1 MSFTDNFLKELE
13 KRKKKIDNS
22 IVISPYSSESGKET
36 KKATQSSDSFTDSFL
51 SELGRLAEKNRTT
64 YEIPVFNEK
73 EEEEEDDIA
82 PVKNSNSKLG
92 KIAAGLADELG
103 VEKKSDGKES
113 PSKKEEEKSKKRT
126 WFEKGAFSDGYDF
139 GDITKTILGTGR
151 DIREDLTSGLLG
163 IVEGTVD
170 AGATLVGG
178 AGKLFGAD
186 KFADRMKG
194 FVQKD
199 LINEDKLAKNMA
211 YNTASISDR
220 ILVGRDAEDESVLGE
235 KSDSLV
241 QSAGQLAGQMGLQA
255 LHVPWY
261 VTSGATSFGGEAE
274 QAFNDGANYGEAVG
288 SALISAGSEILTEKL
303 TGGSGLGEKGLI
315 NVDAFTKGIANKTVK
330 TMLDFGIDVL
340 GEGAEEVMSSVF
352 SRLGTKLYKEES
364 IGELLFSEE
373 AIDEYLEGFIGGAV
387 LGGGMNVG
395 KVSSSVKNKTDYR
408 SGLTSNEEAVV
419 NREVEKRIEEAEKGG
434 NTLSKK
440 DKATIREQVEKDLDK
455 GYISTDTIEEVLGG
469 ETYKSYQD
477 TVKSEDALKSEYDE
491 LKKVKTNDATLEQND
506 RYNELKKKLSE
517 LETTSERSFLESKYK
532 NEAYEVAR
540 GSRLEE
546 SYNERARRGEK
557 FTADLSKYN
566 KKQQTVIQK
575 AIDSG
580 ILNNTNRSHEFVDLV
595 AKIAADKGVEFDFF
609 NNQKLKESSFAVDG
623 ATVNGYFD
631 PKTKTVGINMNS
643 AKALNTVV
651 GHEITHVLEGTK
663 LYDEL
668 ASAITEYAKSKGDYQ
683 ARYDALSKLYDAKD
697 LDSELTADLVGDYL
711 FTDADF
717 VNNLSVNHRNVFQKI
732 YDEIKYL
739 YKVATAGTKEAREL
753 EKVKR
758 AFEEAYRAQGEAAE
772 QSGTKLSIAKTSKM
786 PYNDQ
791 LQQIEKGQMNGSNSL
806 YVGTSENLSKAG
818 FSNAPFAMNQSDY
831 RKSRRETA
839 KNSKYSSHA
848 VPYDFFENLP
858 DHLNNAPML
867 VDNGDKVTV
876 ITPYATK
883 DTKGNDSYVIAG
895 VWQNQQMES
904 DTVNL
909 VKSVYPWDD
918 FADRIKRYA
927 EAGSLVVT
935 NKNKVEQMLTTI
947 GIQPAEVS
955 RLLNLAKDS
964 ISQKENVV
972 NRKFSLS
979 EAVEETNDLMA
990 LHNLKGAEL
999 LKSLELGG
1007 LPMPSIAIIK
1017 AEANHDQYGEISLI
1031 LPKEAIDPKANKD
1044 NKIYGA
1050 DAWTP
1055 TYPKIEFKPNE
1066 AVEKKISDKY
1076 YELHRKYGSEDARPL
1091 YKYTYDLER
1100 VLNNYGGEAAMLE
1113 DLYNSTNLMRAYL
1126 LDTGKGKVETIQK
1139 EVRTELSDAEVEMNE
1154 FFINEL
1160 GADVV
1165 DGVMAR
1171 GADSP
1176 SEHRIKYWKEHGDKI
1191 KEAYSKLLSEEYG
1204 FTAEQIENVLLGM
1217 KTYNYLKFIRDA
1229 HLYRINGR
1237 VTTKTEADNE
1247 ATENAIKEAAGEG
1260 YKAWVDSLFKGIEEK
1275 SGIRNNVDYFT
1286 NSGNRRKWEALHWE
1300 NTLEN
1305 VVRVMKQQNQ
1315 TGADAIFGAHQIFAT
1330 AAKNYGS
1337 IDEVKADSHRLY
1349 KMSEE
1354 EYEAIKDSYS
1364 QRMLDI
1370 ANRIMDKG
1378 ERNQFIALDNA
1389 MECIVDA
1396 VRKSKTKA
1404 GIYKEM
1410 KQYRQLN
1417 VTEQDVEDIVSL
1429 VTDISNMPTG
1439 YFESKPMRAVGF
1451 DEVGVFVIPN
1461 NADVKLKQELLNRG
1475 YAIAE
1480 YDPDVEGSRQKVV
1493 NSFEQYKF
1501 SLSDVGAAPQT
1512 YGNYNVYGKDIAY
1525 EGAAEDVAPIRDDV
1539 ASAEGEILPDGYA
1552 PMTEEDA
1559 AMIENEALDSITDA
1573 DAPPE
1578 VDTPYDVQRD
1588 TGTIEDKPL
1597 KKISEKASE
1606 YLGLN
1611 RNEKA
1616 TLEGIVQ
1623 NYSQNES
1630 LDRDYLFSQI
1640 RDNFSV
1646 REEIVPNEDVRQMK
1660 KDIKSMNLFVSD
1672 EVKSDFGKSKE
1683 DGYTKFLRSN
1693 FGKLRIVKDA
1703 ANGIEVDSAYE
1714 ELSSLYPSYFPED
1727 IINPADRLR
1736 TIADVASMS
1745 SEDVFPIEVSEA
1757 EIQEVADMVY
1767 IGVSEYMNEAR
1778 LNAAEASVAPHSD
1791 VDAPT
1796 AIDEAGKML
1805 EQEKAALLEEYESKK
1820 AEIQKIVDDKDGFIK
1835 KRADELYWELSGL
1848 KKGVRASKELGYLL
1862 DYGYPW
1868 SALKTALV
1876 NTKLHP
1882 DSRVNEDSVI
1892 ESIVREALN
1901 GEYEN
1906 LAYEIDDL
1914 DIEYKEKLEKLE
1926 ADAKIENKV
1935 LSIREMYDQKKQNYR
1950 DSLAALEA
1958 GKEKSLASFNEAI
1971 GKKLDEYNALKNK
1984 NTKRANTLLQQIENL
1999 RLRRDNVQGD
2009 YTNRIAKQQ
2018 VRLENFESKDFSEF
2032 ENKVLA
2038 VRRKDIYGKIIEEAK
2053 AQYEAQGL
2061 DLDEVLEKAKDLSTF
2076 STVDNTPQRVMEK
2089 SLGYKEGKILSD
2101 ITVNKVAQNETEGIK
2116 WLNTITDK
2124 KNGLLAQL
2132 VKQYGIKP
2140 ESKESAAAQMYAE
2153 GFFVDTNGDVIKYGD
2168 AELAKDFPNEEV
2180 RQNIIGLARDQRV
2193 RQFYD
2198 ETLDKINES
2207 RARNAYPE
2215 IQKLENYF
2223 LHFRAMED
2231 TFSRL
2236 GLPFNP
2242 NDIKAKDLPT
2252 DLNGVTADLKPG
2264 QPYFASA
2271 KHREGKR
2278 TSFDLLGGLEKYA
2291 TSAKN
2296 QIYHIDDIQTLRA
2309 IRNYIADT
2317 YGQAKGLSDLDALTE
2332 EEVQER
2338 IKEVYG
2344 SHLST
2349 FAKFLNEEANV
2360 LAGKT
2365 ALIDRGFEGIFGRRA
2380 MTFMDTVNRQVGS
2393 NMVGYNV
2400 SSALTN
2406 LVAPVQAFAKTN
2418 KADFIKGFAQTVS
2431 NKIGGIFGKGD
2442 SFTDESPVVIRRKG
2456 AGQYY
2461 RTAWQKLSDP
2471 GYALMGAV
2479 DSFSTEL
2486 IARAKYNELTRKGM
2500 DSETA
2505 HVETDK
2511 WVSRLMGDRSL
2522 GQMPQLY
2529 NSKMLGLV
2537 TKFQLEVRNQL
2548 DSQFYDTIQ
2557 EAKASTEDIENGLHR
2572 NAKRA
2577 AKITST
2583 FFTLAVGQHLFGKAF
2598 ESIAGYNPAF
2608 DIISALIKTLG
2619 LDDEED
2625 SEDTFLDNIEQGFFE
2640 LMGDMPYT
2648 SILEG
2653 GRIPISSALPI
2664 EELYKGKDQYGNEKS
2679 RWETVLEALPYYLSP
2694 GGYGQAKK
2702 TAQGLGM
2709 FDDELP
2715 ISGSYTDSGKLRFP
2729 VEDNF
2734 LNRVQAGIFGQYASE
2749 NARDYFDNERKALD
2763 EKQIQ
2768 EFIDSGISI
2777 QDYWNYR
2784 EGLSGLKTLN
2794 EKADYINGLD
2804 LPIEVKNLLI
2814 NNLSGRKDP
2823 IDLSGMDGYADFNE
2837 YDFAQKNPEKYEWLK
2852 NNGITVEQYE
2862 GFDKETKE
2870 EYDFAYKSPE
2880 KYVVA
2885 KSVGGYNSYKTYTS
2899 DLYDIKADK
2908 DEDGKTISGSR
2919 KEKVI
2924 DYINNLDADYGEKII
2939 LFKSEYPSDD
2949 TYNYEII
2956 DYLNGRDDIS
2966 YEDMVTILKE
2976 LGFTVKGDTVY
2987 WD

>member
-1 MSFTDNFLKELE
+1 MSFTDDFLKELE
-13 KRKKKIDNS
+13 KRKKKIDN
-22 IVISPYSSESGKET
+22 INVDSPYSGGNRKTYSDDEEDDFSSTFLRELENRGI
-36 KKATQSSDSFTDSFL
+36 SSDKD
-51 SELGRLAEKNRTT
+51 LAELALKSNAGFTSNFGSYLDFAR
-64 YEIPVFNEK
+64 ENESLK
-73 EEEEEDDIA
+73 EDDIA
-82 PVKNSNSKLG
+82 PVK
-92 KIAAGLADELG
+92 E
-103 VEKKSDGKES
+103 
-113 PSKKEEEKSKKRT
+113 KRT
-126 WFEKGAFSDGYDF
+126 WFQKGAFSDGYDF
-139 GDITKTILGTGR
+139 GDISKTILGTAQ
-151 DIREDLTSGLLG
+151 DVRENLYTGALG
-163 IVEGTVD
+163 IVEKTID
-170 AGATLVGG
+170 AGAGILSTVG
-178 AGKLFGAD
+178 KVFGAD
-186 KFADRMKG
+186 GFANKMQG
-194 FVQKD
+194 FAEKD
-199 LINEDKLAKNMA
+199 LIDERGIAKKA
-211 YNTASISDR
+211 TYNTQSGISHMLIGKEEEDNSI
-220 ILVGRDAEDESVLGE
+220 LGD

-241 QSAGQLAGQMGLQA
+241 QSGGQLAAQIA
-255 LHVPWY
+255 LGKYVPWW
-261 VTSGATSFGGEAE
+261 VTSGATSFGGEFESASKE
-274 QAFNDGANYGEAVG
+274 GASIYKAAG
-288 SALISAGSEILTEKL
+288 SGLISAGAEILTEKL

-315 NVDAFTKGIANKTVK
+315 NVERFTKGVANKTVK
-330 TMLDFGIDVL
+330 RLLDYGIDVV
-340 GEGAEEVMSSVF
+340 GEGAEEVVSSIF
-352 SRLGTKLYKEES
+352 SRLGSKLYKEES
-364 IGELLFSEE
+364 LSELLLSEE
-373 AIDEYLEGFIGGAV
+373 AFDEYLEGFIGGAV

-395 KVSSSVKNKTDYR
+395 KVSSSAKNKTDYR
-408 SGLTSNEEAVV
+408 TGLTANEEAVV
-419 NREVEKRIEEAEKGG
+419 NKEVEKRIAEEEKAKGEKLTNKEKAEIQDRV
-434 NTLSKK
+434 L
-440 DKATIREQVEKDLDK
+440 KDLDK
-455 GYISTDTIEEVLGG
+455 GGISIDTIEEALGG
-469 ETYKSYQD
+469 ESYKSYQD
-477 TVKSEDALKSEYDE
+477 TVKKEDSVIEEEKTLRDE
-491 LKKVKTNDATLEQND
+491 FNTLNRMKKGDMTGEQTDRLE
-506 RYNELKKKLSE
+506 ELRTKLSDLSTQIE
-517 LETTSERSFLESKYK
+517 NTKKTSERDFLQKKYK
-532 NEAYEVAR
+532 NEVEEIAR

-546 SYNERARRGEK
+546 SYNERYRRKQFFNED
-557 FTADLSKYN
+557 TSKY
-566 KKQQTVIQK
+566 KGKAKQTIENLINSKSV
-575 AIDSG
+575 
-580 ILNNTNRSHEFVDLV
+580 NNTNRTHEFAESM
-595 AKIAADKGVEFDFF
+595 AKYSEDQDVVVEFTNNAQLKADKNNHKLLKNFTADGNTKVFDLEMK
-609 NNQKLKESSFAVDG
+609 NIDDDYAPVV
-623 ATVNGYFD
+623 TVNGEVVDNFEVDY
-631 PKTKTVGINMNS
+631 KNGTVAFAEAPNGDVSIEYRKVSLINGFR
-643 AKALNTVV
+643 KGDKLVLNMDSPQAWTFTV
-651 GHEITHVLEGTK
+651 GHEVTHVLEGTK
-663 LYDEL
+663 EYDEFRK
-668 ASAITEYAKSKGDYQ
+668 AIIQYAKDKGDYDG
-683 ARYDALSKLYDAKD
+683 RYESRKNLYNDGTD
-697 LDSELTADLVGDYL
+697 IDGEITADLTGEYILNDV
-711 FTDADF
+711 DF
-717 VNNLSVNHRNVFQKI
+717 IQNLATNHQNVFQKI
-732 YDEIKYL
+732 YNEIKHMLKLVTAGSKEARQLERAKHNFEKAYRASAEAKSHQKKKTDTQYSL
-739 YKVATAGTKEAREL
+739 TEDIENFDNSWYNDNEIKLPVAEQKRVQSEALTWHASKRNQLITQTLSNGITYRYVIDDDGIAHIYGKKTLDNIHDLGEDYGNTSRTQLDSITEELWAGQRDNSSDSRFSRDGREPRKDDTNDNNFVSREGRSNGTGYSKNRTNAYRKPKKRNWHFNEDGSTEVTYSDGTKEILDIAPTKEASSTDGVFFDGKNDIQHSLSDDGDFGYHAGDLGKAEGYWNMVSSNRGTGHFGTGTYFVGDEMEISGSTYGNRPH
-753 EKVKR
+753 EKVDFSKYKMFKPIGENEG
-758 AFEEAYRAQGEAAE
+758 FELHSALKY
-772 QSGTKLSIAKTSKM
+772 I
-786 PYNDQ
+786 NDN
-791 LQQIEKGQMNGSNSL
+791 ISL
-806 YVGTSENLSKAG
+806 YPIARMTFDEVYDIKKKAEDAEYDLYFRDDATEAEKADAQRTLDSLKEQFESIGYDPDSWDSEKLYSELKEIRGDYRSAMLNLSG
-818 FSNAPFAMNQSDY
+818 IFSY
-831 RKSRRETA
+831 RQ
-839 KNSKYSSHA
+839 
-848 VPYDFFENLP
+848 
-858 DHLNNAPML
+858 
-867 VDNGDKVTV
+867 DNGRLTID
-876 ITPYATK
+876 
-883 DTKGNDSYVIAG
+883 G
-895 VWQNQQMES
+895 
-904 DTVNL
+904 
-909 VKSVYPWDD
+909 
-918 FADRIKRYA
+918 A
-927 EAGSLVVT
+927 EARIDSILQGVYD
-935 NKNKVEQMLTTI
+935 
-947 GIQPAEVS
+947 EVS
-955 RLLNLAKDS
+955 RIEDAYAARYEDSPSTRFMKAMGYEGIDVRGMKGLDNTKYGSVIYDLKGDDLARK
-964 ISQKENVV
+964 KEIGTA
-972 NRKFSLS
+972 KYSLS
-979 EAVEETNDLMA
+979 EDSEGRKLSDNQSAYFEGSKVVDENGNLKVVYHGSPVDFNTFSLKYLGTNGTNEGYGFYFTDKRQIAEGYSHGTEAQRHQGANGKLFEVYLDIKKPLSDTEVTMTRSEFRKFLTELNKQVDEDGEPLDVLSNYGDVAWEGLNNVINSVMEIEYDGSDSDVNMIHSIINGVGNMETVFKVLRKTTGYDGIIVNEAEWGGDQTIYVAFHPEQIKNVDNLNPTSNPDTRLSLTDEGDTYGRNGTSLRDLRVEEVAPVQEDNA
-990 LHNLKGAEL
+990 L
-999 LKSLELGG
+999 
-1007 LPMPSIAIIK
+1007 
-1017 AEANHDQYGEISLI
+1017 
-1031 LPKEAIDPKANKD
+1031 
-1044 NKIYGA
+1044 
-1050 DAWTP
+1050 
-1055 TYPKIEFKPNE
+1055 
-1066 AVEKKISDKY
+1066 V
-1076 YELHRKYGSEDARPL
+1076 
-1091 YKYTYDLER
+1091 
-1100 VLNNYGGEAAMLE
+1100 
-1113 DLYNSTNLMRAYL
+1113 
-1126 LDTGKGKVETIQK
+1126 
-1139 EVRTELSDAEVEMNE
+1139 
-1154 FFINEL
+1154 
-1160 GADVV
+1160 
-1165 DGVMAR
+1165 
-1171 GADSP
+1171 
-1176 SEHRIKYWKEHGDKI
+1176 
-1191 KEAYSKLLSEEYG
+1191 
-1204 FTAEQIENVLLGM
+1204 
-1217 KTYNYLKFIRDA
+1217 
-1229 HLYRINGR
+1229 
-1237 VTTKTEADNE
+1237 TKTA
-1247 ATENAIKEAAGEG
+1247 
-1260 YKAWVDSLFKGIEEK
+1260 
-1275 SGIRNNVDYFT
+1275 
-1286 NSGNRRKWEALHWE
+1286 
-1300 NTLEN
+1300 
-1305 VVRVMKQQNQ
+1305 
-1315 TGADAIFGAHQIFAT
+1315 
-1330 AAKNYGS
+1330 
-1337 IDEVKADSHRLY
+1337 
-1349 KMSEE
+1349 
-1354 EYEAIKDSYS
+1354 
-1364 QRMLDI
+1364 
-1370 ANRIMDKG
+1370 
-1378 ERNQFIALDNA
+1378 
-1389 MECIVDA
+1389 
-1396 VRKSKTKA
+1396 
-1404 GIYKEM
+1404 
-1410 KQYRQLN
+1410 
-1417 VTEQDVEDIVSL
+1417 QD
-1429 VTDISNMPTG
+1429 T
-1439 YFESKPMRAVGF
+1439 
-1451 DEVGVFVIPN
+1451 
-1461 NADVKLKQELLNRG
+1461 
-1475 YAIAE
+1475 
-1480 YDPDVEGSRQKVV
+1480 
-1493 NSFEQYKF
+1493 F
-1501 SLSDVGAAPQT
+1501 S
-1512 YGNYNVYGKDIAY
+1512 
-1525 EGAAEDVAPIRDDV
+1525 DD
-1539 ASAEGEILPDGYA
+1539 YA
-1552 PMTEEDA
+1552 PMTEEEA

-1623 NYSQNES
+1623 NYSQNEN

-1791 VDAPT
+1791 TDAP
-1796 AIDEAGKML
+1796 L
-1805 EQEKAALLEEYESKK
+1805 
-1820 AEIQKIVDDKDGFIK
+1820 
-1835 KRADELYWELSGL
+1835 
-1848 KKGVRASKELGYLL
+1848 
-1862 DYGYPW
+1862 
-1868 SALKTALV
+1868 
-1876 NTKLHP
+1876 
-1882 DSRVNEDSVI
+1882 I
-1892 ESIVREALN
+1892 ES
-1901 GEYEN
+1901 
-1906 LAYEIDDL
+1906 
-1914 DIEYKEKLEKLE
+1914 DIET
-1926 ADAKIENKV
+1926 ENKV
-1935 LSIREMYDQKKQNYR
+1935 LSIREMYDQKKQRYR

-1971 GKKLDEYNALKNK
+1971 GKKLNEYNALRNK

-2038 VRRKDIYGKIIEEAK
+2038 VRRKDIHGKIIEEAK

-2089 SLGYKEGKILSD
+2089 SLGYKAGQILSD

-2116 WLNTITDK
+2116 WLNGITDK
-2124 KNGLLAQL
+2124 KNGLIAQL

-2140 ESKESAAAQMYAE
+2140 GSKESAAAQMYAE
-2153 GFFVDTNGDVIKYGD
+2153 GFYVDKNNDIIKYGD
-2168 AELAKDFPNEEV
+2168 SELEKDFPDRRV
-2180 RQNIIGLARDQRV
+2180 RENIKALSKEQRI

-2207 RARNAYPE
+2207 RTRNAYPE
-2215 IQKLENYF
+2215 IQKLDNYF

-2242 NDIKAKDLPT
+2242 KDIKAKDLPT

-2344 SHLST
+2344 AHLST

-2365 ALIDRGFEGIFGRRA
+2365 ALIDRGLEGIIGRRA
-2380 MTFMDTVNRQVGS
+2380 MTFMDSVNRQVGS
-2393 NMVGYNV
+2393 NMVGYNI

-2406 LVAPVQAFAKTN
+2406 LIAPVQAFAKTN

-2456 AGQYY
+2456 ADVYY

-2479 DSFSTEL
+2479 DNFSTEL

-2529 NSKMLGLV
+2529 NSKTLGLV

-2557 EAKASTEDIENGLHR
+2557 EAKASTEDIENGLER
-2572 NAKRA
+2572 NAKKA

-2583 FFTLAVGQHLFGKAF
+2583 FFTLAIGQHLFGKAF

-2619 LDDEED
+2619 LDDEEE

-2679 RWETVLEALPYYLSP
+2679 RWETVLEALPYYTMP
-2694 GGYGQAKK
+2694 GGYGQLKK
-2702 TAQGLGM
+2702 TTQGLGM

-2794 EKADYINGLD
+2794 EKADYINSLD

-2823 IDLSGMDGYADFNE
+2823 IDLSGMEGYTDFNE

-2885 KSVGGYNSYKTYTS
+2885 KSVGGYSSYKTYTS

-2908 DEDGKTISGSR
+2908 DSDGKTISGSR

-2939 LFKSEYPSDD
+2939 LFKSEYPADD

-2956 DYLNGRDDIS
+2956 DYLNSRDDIS
-2966 YEDMVTILKE
+2966 YEEMNTILKE
-2976 LGFTVKGDTVY
+2976 LGFTIQPDGVTIT

>member
-1 MSFTDNFLKELE
+1 MGFSDDFWSLYNKD
-13 KRKKKIDNS
+13 KKKK
-22 IVISPYSSESGKET
+22 KEEE
-36 KKATQSSDSFTDSFL
+36 DSFTVESTGKESEMDSF
-51 SELGRLAEKNRTT
+51 SEEFWSLYYDNDKSQN
-64 YEIPVFNEK
+64 K
-73 EEEEEDDIA
+73 DIA
-82 PVKNSNSKLG
+82 PIRSDKEGGRSGSYSEE
-92 KIAAGLADELG
+92 ALA
-103 VEKKSDGKES
+103 
-113 PSKKEEEKSKKRT
+113 KKEEEKKSEKRT
-126 WFEKGAFSDGYDF
+126 WFQKGAFSDGYDF
-139 GDITKTILGTGR
+139 GDISKTILGTAQ
-151 DIREDLTSGLLG
+151 DVRENLYTGALG
-163 IVEGTVD
+163 IVEKTID
-170 AGATLVGG
+170 AGAGVLSTVG
-178 AGKLFGAD
+178 KVFGAD
-186 KFADRMKG
+186 GFADKMQG
-194 FVQKD
+194 FAEKD
-199 LINEDKLAKNMA
+199 LIDEQDIAKKVT
-211 YNTASISDR
+211 YNTQSGVSHLLIGKEEEDNSI
-220 ILVGRDAEDESVLGE
+220 LGD

-241 QSAGQLAGQMGLQA
+241 QSGGQLAAQIA
-255 LHVPWY
+255 LGKYVPWW
-261 VTSGATSFGGEAE
+261 VTSGATSFGGEFESASKE
-274 QAFNDGANYGEAVG
+274 GASIYEAAG
-288 SALISAGSEILTEKL
+288 SGLISAGAEILTEKL

-315 NVDAFTKGIANKTVK
+315 NVERFTKGVANKTVK
-330 TMLDFGIDVL
+330 RLLDYGIDVV

-352 SRLGTKLYKEES
+352 SRLGSKLYKEES
-364 IGELLFSEE
+364 LSELLLSEE
-373 AIDEYLEGFIGGAV
+373 AVDEYLEGFIGGAV

-395 KVSSSVKNKTDYR
+395 KASSSVKNKTDYR

-419 NREVEKRIEEAEKGG
+419 NREVEKRIEEAEKDG
-434 NTLSKK
+434 KK
-440 DKATIREQVEKDLDK
+440 LTNKQQAEIREQVEKDLDR
-455 GYISTDTIEEVLGG
+455 GYISIDTIEEVLGG
-469 ETYKSYQD
+469 DSYKSYQD
-477 TVKSEDALKSEYDE
+477 TVKNEDTLQKEYDE
-491 LKKVKTNDATLEQND
+491 LLDLDESKTTNRQRKRLNELEQQLEN
-506 RYNELKKKLSE
+506 LK
-517 LETTSERSFLESKYK
+517 TTSERSFLESKYK

-546 SYNERARRGEK
+546 SYFERARRGEK
-557 FTADLSKYN
+557 YTADLSKYN

-580 ILNNTNRSHEFVDLV
+580 VLNNTNRSHEFVDLV
-595 AKIAADKGVEFDFF
+595 AKISADKGVSFDFT
-609 NNQKLKESSFAVDG
+609 NNEKLKNSGFAIDG
-623 ATVNGYFD
+623 VTVNGYV
-631 PKTKTVGINMNS
+631 TKDGVTVNMQSSKSLNS
-643 AKALNTVV
+643 VV
-651 GHEITHVLEGTK
+651 GHEIAHVLEGTG
-663 LYDEL
+663 LYSEL
-668 ASAITEYAKSKGDYQ
+668 QKAITEYAKSKGDYQ
-683 ARYDALSKLYDAKD
+683 GRYDTLSKLYENIEGADI
-697 LDSELTADLVGDYL
+697 DSEITADLVGDYL

-717 VNNLSVNHRNVFQKI
+717 VNNLSAKHRNVFQKI

-753 EKVKR
+753 ERVKKV
-758 AFEEAYRAQGEAAE
+758 FEEAYRAQGKAQGDTKYALSKDVNGDVFVDVTEDIFDANNGESVARTIQRVISERFNNLIDVHGQKIQINKTTNDEFRRSESVNHLLNSPSQAYDDKLKTIANADEILTAAKNWIGE
-772 QSGTKLSIAKTSKM
+772 EIKHVRKDDIVEFARGNVT
-786 PYNDQ
+786 YRVG
-791 LQQIEKGQMNGSNSL
+791 ENG
-806 YVGTSENLSKAG
+806 YVADVIVGTRKNGAAVLYDLVNIYDKKITEAPVTMA
-818 FSNAPFAMNQSDY
+818 SNDNSQ
-831 RKSRRETA
+831 RRQDA
-839 KNSKYSSHA
+839 SAN
-848 VPYDFFENLP
+848 P
-858 DHLNNAPML
+858 
-867 VDNGDKVTV
+867 
-876 ITPYATK
+876 I
-883 DTKGNDSYVIAG
+883 
-895 VWQNQQMES
+895 
-904 DTVNL
+904 
-909 VKSVYPWDD
+909 
-918 FADRIKRYA
+918 
-927 EAGSLVVT
+927 
-935 NKNKVEQMLTTI
+935 
-947 GIQPAEVS
+947 VS
-955 RLLNLAKDS
+955 
-964 ISQKENVV
+964 QEEENVK
-972 NRKFSLS
+972 RQFSLS
-979 EAVEETNDLMA
+979 EAVEETNDLIA
-990 LHNLKGAEL
+990 IHNMQSSEL
-999 LKSLELGG
+999 LKALDLGG
-1007 LPMPSIAIIK
+1007 MPMPSIAIIK
-1017 AEANHDQYGEISLI
+1017 AQQSHESYGDVSIVF
-1031 LPKEAIDPKANKD
+1031 PKDTIDPKRSRD
-1044 NKIYGA
+1044 NKVYGG

-1055 TYPKIEFKPNE
+1055 TYPSIEYKASVKAQKAIEAKINSLVPRDVQKALGNISLDYDNLSSDLNRNSGDMYKAYGYNRVMQYAFLVDNGFSEQLPTTEKQLDGSGRFDNSVIID
-1066 AVEKKISDKY
+1066 AVEKLGASEIERFANEDIWGNEALIAELRDIANENAKSKY
-1076 YELHRKYGSEDARPL
+1076 KGDGKLLEMLRNRPL
-1091 YKYTYDLER
+1091 YTEKNFGFAQADNIIR
-1100 VLNNYGGEAAMLE
+1100 AAFS
-1113 DLYNSTNLMRAYL
+1113 YVKN
-1126 LDTGKGKVETIQK
+1126 GVEQTVDYK
-1139 EVRTELSDAEVEMNE
+1139 AA
-1154 FFINEL
+1154 
-1160 GADVV
+1160 GDV
-1165 DGVMAR
+1165 
-1171 GADSP
+1171 
-1176 SEHRIKYWKEHGDKI
+1176 
-1191 KEAYSKLLSEEYG
+1191 
-1204 FTAEQIENVLLGM
+1204 IENAVD
-1217 KTYNYLKFIRDA
+1217 KDA
-1229 HLYRINGR
+1229 YKKWLDDLF
-1237 VTTKTEADNE
+1237 ADIVE
-1247 ATENAIKEAAGEG
+1247 KE
-1260 YKAWVDSLFKGIEEK
+1260 
-1275 SGIRNNVDYFT
+1275 GIRNNADYYT
-1286 NSGNRRKWEALHWE
+1286 PSGNRRSWEALHWE

-1305 VVRVMKQQNQ
+1305 VLKVMKAQNQ
-1315 TGADAIFGAHQIFAT
+1315 TGEGFFGGASIFGVAN
-1330 AAKNYGS
+1330 KNYGS
-1337 IDEVKADSHRLY
+1337 IEEIKADSDRLRT
-1349 KMSEE
+1349 MPEE
-1354 EYEAIKDSYS
+1354 EYDALKESFSNRLVEIADSIKNPY
-1364 QRMLDI
+1364 
-1370 ANRIMDKG
+1370 
-1378 ERNQFIALDNA
+1378 ERNSFIAIDNA
-1389 MECIVDA
+1389 VEEIVDA
-1396 VRKSKTKA
+1396 VRANKTKS
-1404 GIYKEM
+1404 GILRYMSKWN
-1410 KQYRQLN
+1410 KR
-1417 VTEQDVEDIVSL
+1417 VTAETVDDIVSL

-1439 YFESKPMRAVGF
+1439 YFEAKPQRAVGF

-1501 SLSDVGAAPQT
+1501 SLSDVGADQKK
-1512 YGNYNVYGKDIAY
+1512 YGSYNVYGKDIAY

-1539 ASAEGEILPDGYA
+1539 ASAENDVLSDDYA
-1552 PMTEEDA
+1552 PMTEEEA
-1559 AMIENEALDSITDA
+1559 AMMESEILDSLTDE

-1597 KKISEKASE
+1597 KKISDKASE

-1611 RNEKA
+1611 RNERV
-1616 TLEGIVQ
+1616 TFENIVQ
-1623 NYSQNES
+1623 NYSQNEN

-1646 REEIVPNEDVRQMK
+1646 REEIMQNDDVRQMK
-1660 KDIKSMNLFVSD
+1660 KDIKSMGIFVSD
-1672 EVKSDFGKSKE
+1672 AVKGDFGKGQ
-1683 DGYTKFLRSN
+1683 DGYIKFLRSN

-1703 ANGIEVDSAYE
+1703 TNGIEVDSAYE

-1736 TIADVASMS
+1736 QIADVAGMS
-1745 SEDVFPIEVSEA
+1745 AEESFPIEVSEA

-1767 IGVSEYMNEAR
+1767 IGVSEYMNESR
-1778 LNAAEASVAPHSD
+1778 LNAAEEINAPHSD
-1791 VDAPT
+1791 TDAP
-1796 AIDEAGKML
+1796 L
-1805 EQEKAALLEEYESKK
+1805 
-1820 AEIQKIVDDKDGFIK
+1820 
-1835 KRADELYWELSGL
+1835 
-1848 KKGVRASKELGYLL
+1848 
-1862 DYGYPW
+1862 
-1868 SALKTALV
+1868 
-1876 NTKLHP
+1876 
-1882 DSRVNEDSVI
+1882 I
-1892 ESIVREALN
+1892 ES
-1901 GEYEN
+1901 
-1906 LAYEIDDL
+1906 
-1914 DIEYKEKLEKLE
+1914 DIET
-1926 ADAKIENKV
+1926 ENKV
-1935 LSIREMYDQKKQNYR
+1935 LSVREMYDQKKQNYR

-2038 VRRKDIYGKIIEEAK
+2038 VRRKDIHGKIIEETK

-2061 DLDEVLEKAKDLSTF
+2061 DLDDVLEKAKDLSTF

-2089 SLGYKEGKILSD
+2089 SLGYKAGQILSD

-2140 ESKESAAAQMYAE
+2140 GSKESAAAQMYAE
-2153 GFFVDTNGDVIKYGD
+2153 GFYVNKNNDVVKYGD
-2168 AELAKDFPNEEV
+2168 NELEKDFPDKRV
-2180 RQNIIGLARDQRV
+2180 RENIKALSKDQRI

-2380 MTFMDTVNRQVGS
+2380 MTFMETVNRQVGS
-2393 NMVGYNV
+2393 NMVGYNI

-2406 LVAPVQAFAKTN
+2406 LIAPVQAFAKTN

-2456 AGQYY
+2456 ADQYY

-2529 NSKMLGLV
+2529 NSKTLGLV

-2557 EAKASTEDIENGLHR
+2557 EAKASTEDIENGLER
-2572 NAKRA
+2572 NAKKA

-2619 LDDEED
+2619 LDDEEE

-2679 RWETVLEALPYYLSP
+2679 RWETVLEALPYYTMP
-2694 GGYGQAKK
+2694 GGYGQLKK
-2702 TAQGLGM
+2702 TTQGLGM

-2734 LNRVQAGIFGQYASE
+2734 LNRVQAGIFGQYASP

-2768 EFIDSGISI
+2768 EFVDSGISI
-2777 QDYWNYR
+2777 QDYWDYR

-2794 EKADYINGLD
+2794 EKADYINSLD

-2814 NNLSGRKDP
+2814 NNLSDRKDP
-2823 IDLSGMDGYADFNE
+2823 IDLSGMEGYTDFNE

-2885 KSVGGYNSYKTYTS
+2885 KSVGGYSSYKTYTS

-2908 DEDGKTISGSR
+2908 DSDGKTISGSR
-2919 KEKVI
+2919 KNKVI

-2939 LFKSEYPSDD
+2939 LFKSEYPADD

-2956 DYLNGRDDIS
+2956 DYLNSRDDIS
-2966 YEDMVTILKE
+2966 YEEMNTILKE
-2976 LGFTVKGDTVY
+2976 LGFTIQPDGVTIT